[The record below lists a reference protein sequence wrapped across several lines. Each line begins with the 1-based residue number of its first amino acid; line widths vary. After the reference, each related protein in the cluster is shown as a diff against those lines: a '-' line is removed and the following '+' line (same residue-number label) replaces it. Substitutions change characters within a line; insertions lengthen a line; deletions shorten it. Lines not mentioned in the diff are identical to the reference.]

1 MVQGG
6 QTWSEAVAATVRA
19 ELARR
24 KMRAGGL
31 ATVLG
36 LGRTATYDR
45 VNGVVPFDTREL
57 LLIASH
63 LGMSVEEL
71 VRGADS
77 RRDAQR

>member
-24 KMRAGGL
+24 KLRAGSL
-31 ATVLG
+31 AAVLG

-45 VNGVVPFDTREL
+45 VNGAVPFDTREL
-57 LLIASH
+57 LLVAAH
-63 LGMSVEEL
+63 LGVSVEDL

-77 RRDAQR
+77 RRD